1 MKWGPSASHS
11 SFLSMLA
18 YATEL
23 ALQAPSC
30 SVCSA
35 SMLQHFLNKK
45 KKILLLPWPM
55 TVAGE
60 VGQSILTPAVSRE
73 NKVLLPVRLSRQ
85 PWH

>member
-23 ALQAPSC
+23 ALQVPSC
-30 SVCSA
+30 SVSVNA
-35 SMLQHFLNKK
+35 LTLTQQKK
-45 KKILLLPWPM
+45 NILLLPWPM

-60 VGQSILTPAVSRE
+60 VDHSILTPAVSRE